1 MSRVRERILEVAGEL
16 FYREGVQAVGVDAII
31 AKADVARMSFY
42 RHFQSKERLV
52 IACIERRDEHI
63 RAWFETQVARLAPD
77 ALDRP
82 LAVFDA
88 LARRISAERYRGC
101 GFLNTM
107 AEMPDRADAAHRAA
121 ATHKARFREY
131 FVRLLREAGL
141 GEQHATD
148 LMQLFDG
155 AVVTAVREGTNAPAL
170 RAKRI
175 AAMLLGVP
183 ESGKSVR
190 QARRTKA
197 TAKATVKA
205 REKARVKASSE
216 SRAKRVASAKA
227 AAASMRARAR
237 SVAR

>member
-1 MSRVRERILEVAGEL
+1 MSQVRERILEVAGEL

-42 RHFQSKERLV
+42 RHFQSKEGLV
-52 IACIERRDEHI
+52 IACVERRDEHI
-63 RAWFETQVARLAPD
+63 RAWFETQVARVAPD

-131 FVRLLREAGL
+131 FAQLLREAGL

-175 AAMLLGVP
+175 AAMLLGVS

-190 QARRTKA
+190 QARRTNA
-197 TAKATVKA
+197 TANATVKA
-205 REKARVKASSE
+205 RGKASSE

-227 AAASMRARAR
+227 AAASTRARAR